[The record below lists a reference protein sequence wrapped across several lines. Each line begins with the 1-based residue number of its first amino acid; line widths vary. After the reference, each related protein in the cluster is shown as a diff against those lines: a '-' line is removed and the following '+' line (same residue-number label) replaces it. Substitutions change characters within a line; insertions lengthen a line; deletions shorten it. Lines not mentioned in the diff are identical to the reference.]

1 MSSELESSQ
10 KGGRKPAL
18 PPEIAEAA
26 AKLPVRDFEGALIR
40 LCEADARMLPGDLLM
55 LSGAS
60 PAETALWREAWSK
73 LDQGHRRKLAEHLL
87 EAAERDIHIDIRPL
101 FRELIEDSEPEIRV
115 LGIEGLWEATELGLI
130 ERFATIL
137 REDSSD
143 RVRARAAAV
152 LGSFIELGELRRSV
166 RPRVAPVLDLLLDL
180 AADERE
186 DPDLRRHAL
195 ASAGYAEHPDLAGL
209 IEAAL
214 ASELIELQAG
224 ALRAMGNSA
233 DEDWGEEVLSWLDE
247 DEPELRFEAI
257 HAAGELALVG
267 AVPQLSSI
275 ARFEEDRALR
285 AEAIWSLG
293 EIGGKAAH
301 RILEAVAADV
311 VGVDEDLAEAVE
323 EALASCALIEGSFGM
338 PLDPAKLALGGASDG
353 DDEDED
359 LDDEDFID
367 DLNDLDDLDDLDVLD
382 DDDLDD
388 IGFDDDED

>member
-1 MSSELESSQ
+1 MSSEV
-10 KGGRKPAL
+10 KNGNPGGRKPAL

-26 AKLPVRDFEGALIR
+26 AKLPVRDFEGALNR
-40 LCEADARMLPGDLLM
+40 LCETDARMLPGDLLM
-55 LSGAS
+55 LSNAS
-60 PAETALWREAWSK
+60 ASETALWSKAWAK
-73 LDQGHRRKLAEHLL
+73 LDFGHRRKLAEHLL
-87 EAAERDIHIDIRPL
+87 EAAERDVQINIRPL
-101 FRELIEDSEPEIRV
+101 FRELIFDAEPEIRV
-115 LGIEGLWEATELGLI
+115 LGIEGLWEATELALI
-130 ERFATIL
+130 ERFASIL

-143 RVRARAAAV
+143 QVRARAAAA
-152 LGSFIELGELRRSV
+152 LGSFVELGELRRSV

-214 ASELIELQAG
+214 ASELPELQAG

-233 DEDWGEEVLSWLDE
+233 DEDWGEEILSWLDE
-247 DEPELRFEAI
+247 DLPELRFEAI

-275 ARFEEDRALR
+275 ARFEDDRALR

-293 EIGGKAAH
+293 EIGGKAAI

-338 PLDPAKLALGGASDG
+338 PSLDRASLAPGAAAG
-353 DDEDED
+353 RDDEDED
-359 LDDEDFID
+359 FDDGDFEDDYDEDFEDGIF
-367 DLNDLDDLDDLDVLD
+367 D
-382 DDDLDD
+382 DD
-388 IGFDDDED
+388 FDDDED